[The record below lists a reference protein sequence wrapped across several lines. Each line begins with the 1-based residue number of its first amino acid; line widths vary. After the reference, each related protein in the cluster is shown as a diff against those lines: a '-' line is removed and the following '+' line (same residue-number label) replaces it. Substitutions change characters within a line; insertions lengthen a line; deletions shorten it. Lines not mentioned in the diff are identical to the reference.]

1 MTAYIIKKTE
11 IFYRELLYPRH
22 FRIIIIIY
30 ITLKIT
36 GKLFYNESYFTG
48 LKNGVIGILI
58 YWLAMYA
65 INLVSTNKDTK
76 NNKVLIRVKT
86 SKRNSKDSSKQE
98 LIIAKKGLFVS
109 ILYIFFLFLLV
120 YDYLQR
126 RNLVAGHPILSYIPG
141 YDGFLSLLQEL
152 SRSIADLA
160 DFIFP
165 YQILNI
171 IIFGIFLILLPYLI
185 FRFLGYS
192 YEGLFSLRNS
202 IAALP
207 VLALSIILSLSS
219 GIKGYW
225 AWNLFYTI
233 LYPAIGEAFFHRG
246 IVYRSAA
253 RSIKTPAT
261 AMVVSAGALCLL
273 YFPDIYYRI
282 CAGSITSCMSRMGD
296 VFLHGLFMAY
306 AYRKTE
312 TILPWIL
319 VHALTNTL
327 YF

>member
-1 MTAYIIKKTE
+1 MDCGLTAYIRKKTE

-36 GKLFYNESYFTG
+36 GKLFYNESYLTG
-48 LKNGVIGILI
+48 LKNGVIGILM

-65 INLVSTNKDTK
+65 INLVSTNKDAQ

-86 SKRNSKDSSKQE
+86 SKDRSKQE
-98 LIIAKKGLFVS
+98 LIIAKRGLFVS
-109 ILYIFFLFLLV
+109 ILYTFFLFLLV

-141 YDGFLSLLQEL
+141 YDGFLSLLQGL
-152 SRSIADLA
+152 SRSIADLV

-171 IIFGIFLILLPYLI
+171 IIFGIFLIFLPYLI

-207 VLALSIILSLSS
+207 VLALSIILFLSS
-219 GIKGYW
+219 GMKGYW

-261 AMVVSAGALCLL
+261 AMVVSAGVLCLL

-282 CAGSITSCMSRMGD
+282 CTGSITLCMSRMGD
-296 VFLHGLFMAY
+296 VFLHGLFTAY

-319 VHALTNTL
+319 VHALTNSL